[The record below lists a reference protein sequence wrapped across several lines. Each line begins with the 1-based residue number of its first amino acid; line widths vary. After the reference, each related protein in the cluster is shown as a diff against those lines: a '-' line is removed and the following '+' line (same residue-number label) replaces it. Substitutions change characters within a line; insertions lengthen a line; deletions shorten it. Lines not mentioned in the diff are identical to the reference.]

1 METLLAYN
9 KQSRDHPKGKIS
21 KKKKEPLSLLLKS
34 RIEQKFGTVRKEL
47 LNACSG
53 ELGKQVEYF
62 SKVWQVG

>member
-1 METLLAYN
+1 
-9 KQSRDHPKGKIS
+9 
-21 KKKKEPLSLLLKS
+21 
-34 RIEQKFGTVRKEL
+34 VRKEL